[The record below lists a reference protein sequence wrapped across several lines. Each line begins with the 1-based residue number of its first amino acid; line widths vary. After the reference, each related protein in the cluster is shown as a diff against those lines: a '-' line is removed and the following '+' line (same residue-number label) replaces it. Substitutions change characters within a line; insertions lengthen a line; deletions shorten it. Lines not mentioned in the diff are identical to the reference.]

1 MSKTDRPFAPLNV
14 AILTVSDTRTQETD
28 TSGDVLAEKLKAAG
42 HRVAARLILKDD
54 ADKLRAQVKSWI
66 DDPKVDAIISTGG
79 TGLTHRDITPEALTP
94 LISKPIPGFGE
105 LFRHLSYAEIGS
117 STIESR
123 AFAGICGGGTILFCL
138 PGSTGACRLGMDK
151 IILEQLD
158 SRYKPCNLVALLPR
172 IKHEHA
178 PH

>member
-1 MSKTDRPFAPLNV
+1 MSKIDQPFVPLNV
-14 AILTVSDTRTQETD
+14 AILTVSDTRTPETD
-28 TSGDVLAEKLKAAG
+28 TSGDTIAEKLKAAG
-42 HRVAARLILKDD
+42 HRVTARLILKDD
-54 ADKLRAQVKSWI
+54 VDKLRAQVKNWI
-66 DDPKVDAIISTGG
+66 DDPKVDAVISTGG

-94 LISKPIPGFGE
+94 LITKLIPGFGE

-123 AFAGICGGGTILFCL
+123 AFAGICGGTILFCL

>member
-1 MSKTDRPFAPLNV
+1 MSKADRPFTPLNV
-14 AILTVSDTRTQETD
+14 AILTVSDTRTPETD
-28 TSGDVLAEKLKAAG
+28 TSGDTIADKLKAAG
-42 HRVAARLILKDD
+42 HRIAARLILKDD
-54 ADKLRAQVKSWI
+54 TDRLRAQVKNWI
-66 DDPKVDAIISTGG
+66 DDPAVDAVITTGG
-79 TGLTHRDITPEALTP
+79 TGLTQRDVTPEALAP
-94 LISKPIPGFGE
+94 LITKPIPGFGE

-117 STIESR
+117 STVESR
-123 AFAGICGGGTILFCL
+123 AFAGICGGTILFCL

>member
-1 MSKTDRPFAPLNV
+1 MSKADRPFAALNV
-14 AILTVSDTRTQETD
+14 AILTVSDTRTPETD
-28 TSGDVLAEKLKAAG
+28 TSGDTIADKLKAAG
-42 HRVAARLILKDD
+42 HRVAARVILKDD
-54 ADKLRAQVKSWI
+54 IEGLRTQVKRWI
-66 DDPKVDAIISTGG
+66 DDSKIDAVISTGG
-79 TGLTHRDITPEALTP
+79 TGLTQRDITPEALAP
-94 LISKPIPGFGE
+94 LINKPIPGFGE

-123 AFAGICGGGTILFCL
+123 AFAGICGGTILFCL

-158 SRYKPCNLVALLPR
+158 SRYKPCNLVELLPR